1 MLTNQTRPMHNHPMS
16 QSFCQSSNTTF
27 QPRFNS
33 SFPTGPVNL
42 PSPVQRPQRFFM
54 NSQVFR
60 QPQADKNV
68 FKPNSIPYSM
78 STSTRL
84 SFNFNIIRHLISNQN
99 WIAEELFNT
108 NTPIDEPY
116 ETLRIIL
123 NITTQDSVISFISY
137 YT

>member
-1 MLTNQTRPMHNHPMS
+1 MHNQPMS

-27 QPRFNS
+27 QPRFNP

-68 FKPNSIPYSM
+68 FKPNSIRALPQPTPM

-84 SFNFNIIRHLISNQN
+84 SFNFQHNSTSHQ
-99 WIAEELFNT
+99 
-108 NTPIDEPY
+108 
-116 ETLRIIL
+116 
-123 NITTQDSVISFISY
+123 
-137 YT
+137 